1 MSDHSETAGVPLLR
15 LSNVTKT
22 FGSLPAVD
30 NVSLALEAG
39 SVTCI
44 VGPSGSGKS
53 TLLRTVNMMESLTG
67 GAIFLDG
74 QMIGHEVRKGYRVP
88 VTNRVARRQ
97 IRNFGMVFQH
107 FNLFPNFTALEN
119 IALGPSLVYNESKQ
133 KSQAAAREYLQQVG
147 LESRAN
153 HYPSELSGGQ
163 QQRVA
168 IARALAMKPK
178 VLLFDEPTSALDP
191 ELVNEVLAV
200 MRRLADSGAT
210 MLVVTHEMRF
220 AEEVSDEVIM
230 MDAGRVV
237 ERGTPRQLLHR
248 PKTDRAKK
256 FFASVGTI

>member
-1 MSDHSETAGVPLLR
+1 MKQQLRCRRRSETMPNHSETESVPLLR

-22 FGSLPAVD
+22 FGSLRAVD
-30 NVSLALEAG
+30 NVSLDLEVG

-53 TLLRTVNMMESLTG
+53 TLLRTVNMMDSLTG
-67 GAIFLDG
+67 GAIFLNG

-88 VTNRVARRQ
+88 VSSRVARRQ

-119 IALGPSLVYNESKQ
+119 VALGPSLVYNESNQ
-133 KSQAAAREYLQQVG
+133 KSQTAAREYLQQVG

-168 IARALAMKPK
+168 IARALATEP
-178 VLLFDEPTSALDP
+178 VNLFGSLA
-191 ELVNEVLAV
+191 EL
-200 MRRLADSGAT
+200 RR
-210 MLVVTHEMRF
+210 
-220 AEEVSDEVIM
+220 
-230 MDAGRVV
+230 
-237 ERGTPRQLLHR
+237 
-248 PKTDRAKK
+248 
-256 FFASVGTI
+256 